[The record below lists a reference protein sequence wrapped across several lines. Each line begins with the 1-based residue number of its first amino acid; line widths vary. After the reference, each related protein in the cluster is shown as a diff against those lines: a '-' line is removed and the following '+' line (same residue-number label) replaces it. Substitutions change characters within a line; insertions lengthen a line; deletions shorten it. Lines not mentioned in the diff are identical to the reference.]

1 MTLRPDL
8 VYTTKEASELTGAYT
23 RKLTRLGKKHNVQ
36 KIDNTYVFTGAF
48 LIKHLQSEHSKTEK
62 TDVLNVSQDR
72 KTKEA
77 KKLDLKEAIE
87 LITVEAMH
95 KDLQYR
101 VFTNEEYDDVI
112 GKMELVEHQQEQI
125 KYLRE
130 RIAKQDAML
139 QGLAKQIEQ
148 RTFIEAKEKGLDK
161 E

>member
-1 MTLRPDL
+1 MKI
-8 VYTTKEASELTGAYT
+8 YTTTETAEILQVSDRTVRTYCQMWNVPKLKRSYQITDEHITAFKNYINEGENEVILDKIRLETEAQT
-23 RKLTRLGKKHNVQ
+23 Q
-36 KIDNTYVFTGAF
+36 
-48 LIKHLQSEHSKTEK
+48 Q
-62 TDVLNVSQDR
+62 
-72 KTKEA
+72 A